1 MRVKSFIVIVVGLV
15 LFVGSHFM
23 INAHDINSMI
33 ASIIMGIGGAI
44 VVGGLVGVLCKE
56 PRKQ

>member
-1 MRVKSFIVIVVGLV
+1 MRVKSLIAIAVGLV

-23 INAHDINSMI
+23 LGAHDVNSMLG
-33 ASIIMGIGGAI
+33 SIIMGIGGALAI
-44 VVGGLVGVLCKE
+44 GGLVGVLCKE

>member
-1 MRVKSFIVIVVGLV
+1 MRVKSFIAIAVGLV

-44 VVGGLVGVLCKE
+44 VVGGVVGALCKE

>member
-1 MRVKSFIVIVVGLV
+1 MRVKSFIAIVVGLV

>member
-1 MRVKSFIVIVVGLV
+1 MRVKSFIAIAVGLV

-33 ASIIMGIGGAI
+33 ASIIMGIGG
-44 VVGGLVGVLCKE
+44 GNSSRRTSRSSL
-56 PRKQ
+56 

>member
-1 MRVKSFIVIVVGLV
+1 MRVKSFIAIAVGLV

-44 VVGGLVGVLCKE
+44 VIGGLVGVLCKE

>member
-1 MRVKSFIVIVVGLV
+1 MRVKSFIAIAVGLV

-33 ASIIMGIGGAI
+33 ASIIMGIGGAL
-44 VVGGLVGVLCKE
+44 VVGGVVGALCKE

>member
-1 MRVKSFIVIVVGLV
+1 MRVKSFIAIAVGLV

-33 ASIIMGIGGAI
+33 ASIIMGIGG
-44 VVGGLVGVLCKE
+44 G
-56 PRKQ
+56 Q

>member
-1 MRVKSFIVIVVGLV
+1 MRVKSFIAIAVGLV

-33 ASIIMGIGGAI
+33 ASIVMGIGGAI

>member
-1 MRVKSFIVIVVGLV
+1 MRVKSFIAIAVGLV